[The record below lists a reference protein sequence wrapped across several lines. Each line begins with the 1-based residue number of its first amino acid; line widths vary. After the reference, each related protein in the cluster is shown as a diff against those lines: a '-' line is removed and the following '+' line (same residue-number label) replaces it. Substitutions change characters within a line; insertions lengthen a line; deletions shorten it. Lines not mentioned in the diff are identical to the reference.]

1 MFPLTLPIQTSNPAS
16 ERMNAKLSF
25 MRLVSQL
32 VEEPRRPCW
41 RKKIGREELFC
52 SGEKGTGYSLF
63 SPFYVCL
70 SVYVCLSLCVCLSV
84 YACLSLSVCLCPF
97 SVWVSLS
104 LSAFVCLCLSSLTGP
119 VRAVRNSMQLQDVAI
134 MSCSE
139 VAFGR
144 VAFGSD

>member
-25 MRLVSQL
+25 TRLVSQL

-41 RKKIGREELFC
+41 RKKTGREELFC

-70 SVYVCLSLCVCLSV
+70 SVY
-84 YACLSLSVCLCPF
+84 ACLSLSVCLCPF
-97 SVWVSLS
+97 FCLGVSVSVCFCLS
-104 LSAFVCLCLSSLTGP
+104 LSVITYWAGKGCKEFY
-119 VRAVRNSMQLQDVAI
+119 AVAR
-134 MSCSE
+134 CSHHE
-139 VAFGR
+139 L
-144 VAFGSD
+144 